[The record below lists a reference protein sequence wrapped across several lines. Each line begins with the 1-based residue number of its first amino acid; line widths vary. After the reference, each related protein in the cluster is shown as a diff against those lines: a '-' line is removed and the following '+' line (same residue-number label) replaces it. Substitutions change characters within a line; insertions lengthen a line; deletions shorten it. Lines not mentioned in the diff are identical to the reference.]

1 MAVVSMKNLLEA
13 GVHFGHQK
21 RRWDPRMKHY
31 IYTERNDI
39 YIIDL
44 QQTLGLI
51 ENAYKYIEELT
62 AKGGIVLFVGTKRQ
76 AQKTIREAAEKSSM
90 PYINNR
96 WLGGILTNF
105 KTISSRIDRIKEL
118 ERMEAEGEFDV
129 LNKKEV
135 LLLNREK
142 AKLLSNLEGIRYMG
156 RLPDALFVVD
166 PKTEEIAVREANRLN
181 IPVVSIVD
189 TNCNPDNIEYCVP
202 GNDDAIRSI
211 ALITD
216 AIGRAAESGHAKW
229 AIVAAEEEARKEKE
243 KAEAEVQRAKAAEVQ
258 KEKEEKDRQEAA
270 KQKEEE
276 LKKEKEPKADKKTAK
291 KDESKEAPKTKEP
304 KVVKGKGEEK
314 EEATPKK
321 ETADKKTDAKS
332 EAKKAPDA
340 KEKVVKT
347 EPEAKDEPKKQEKE
361 EEKKQS

>member
-156 RLPDALFVVD
+156 RLPDALFIVD

-229 AIVAAEEEARKEKE
+229 AKVAAEEEARKEKE

-270 KQKEEE
+270 KQKEDE
-276 LKKEKEPKADKKTAK
+276 LKKGKEPKADKKTAK
-291 KDESKEAPKTKEP
+291 KDESKEASKTKKP
-304 KVVKGKGEEK
+304 KVAKEKGEK
-314 EEATPKK
+314 EETTPKK
-321 ETADKKTDAKS
+321 ETTKAKTAAKS
-332 EAKKAPDA
+332 EATKAPDA

-361 EEKKQS
+361 EEKKEG

>member
-156 RLPDALFVVD
+156 RLPDALFIVD

-229 AIVAAEEEARKEKE
+229 AKVAAEEEARKEKE

-270 KQKEEE
+270 KQKEDE

-291 KDESKEAPKTKEP
+291 KDESKEASKTKKP
-304 KVVKGKGEEK
+304 KVAKEKGEK
-314 EEATPKK
+314 EETTPKK
-321 ETADKKTDAKS
+321 ETTKAKTAAKS
-332 EAKKAPDA
+332 EATKAPDA

-361 EEKKQS
+361 EEKKEG

>member
-156 RLPDALFVVD
+156 RLPDALFIVD

-229 AIVAAEEEARKEKE
+229 AKVAAEEEARKEKE

-276 LKKEKEPKADKKTAK
+276 LKKGKEPKADKKTAK
-291 KDESKEAPKTKEP
+291 KNEPKEAPKTKEP
-304 KVVKGKGEEK
+304 KVVKEKGEEK

-332 EAKKAPDA
+332 EATKAPDA

-361 EEKKQS
+361 EEKKES

>member
-156 RLPDALFVVD
+156 RLPDALFIVD

-229 AIVAAEEEARKEKE
+229 AKVAAEEEARKEKE

-270 KQKEEE
+270 KQKEDE

-291 KDESKEAPKTKEP
+291 KDESKEASKTKKP
-304 KVVKGKGEEK
+304 KVAKEKGEK
-314 EEATPKK
+314 EETTPKK
-321 ETADKKTDAKS
+321 ETTKAKTAAKS
-332 EAKKAPDA
+332 EATKAPDA

-361 EEKKQS
+361 EEKKES

>member
-1 MAVVSMKNLLEA
+1 MAVVSMKNLLES

-44 QQTLGLI
+44 QQTLVLI

-90 PYINNR
+90 PYVNNR

-142 AKLLSNLEGIRYMG
+142 AKLLSNLGGIRYMG

-211 ALITD
+211 ALITN
-216 AIGRAAESGHAKW
+216 AIGKAAESGHAKW
-229 AIVAAEEEARKEKE
+229 AKVAAEEEARKEKE

-270 KQKEEE
+270 KQKEE

-291 KDESKEAPKTKEP
+291 KNESKEAPKTNEP
-304 KVVKGKGEEK
+304 KVVKEKREEK

-321 ETADKKTDAKS
+321 EAADKKTDAKP
-332 EAKKAPDA
+332 ETKKAPDA

-361 EEKKQS
+361 EEKKES